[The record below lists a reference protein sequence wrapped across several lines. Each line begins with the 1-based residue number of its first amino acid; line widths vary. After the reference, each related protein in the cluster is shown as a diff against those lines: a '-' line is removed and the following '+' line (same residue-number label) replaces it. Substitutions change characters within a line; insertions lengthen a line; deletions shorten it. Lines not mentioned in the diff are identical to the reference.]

1 MNRQAAQAPSS
12 ILIVCIR
19 LIGDVI
25 LMTPLIGVLKNAYP
39 EASVDVLV
47 NKGTGEFLEKDPR
60 VRKVLYAYTQ
70 EVRNME
76 AASSEGYMARIFRKY
91 DFSINL
97 NASDRGNLAAVFAGR
112 RVRVGFCQGKGF
124 LKNGWKRL
132 LLTHCLGFPF
142 SIHVARLC
150 QLVADALGIPVEKLV
165 AKVFWDDVDDTIVA
179 ARLRDREVAGPF
191 FVVHPF
197 PRWRYKYWKMERF
210 AEVSDAVSARYG
222 LVPVWTSSLDR
233 GEIDLL
239 HRASAHCRR
248 SPAVM
253 AGEFSL
259 NQMTCLLSKSSL
271 YVGLDTAVSHLAAT
285 MGVPMVV
292 LFGPTIAE
300 RWSPWYN
307 DGPVAQQC
315 PLPRGTQRSGKMIL
329 VQKDWPC
336 VPCGKAGCDD
346 QGGESFCMTE
356 IETAEVLHA
365 VDLLFPDMPRK

>member
-1 MNRQAAQAPSS
+1 MREPRS
-12 ILIVCIR
+12 ILVVCIR

-25 LMTPLIGVLKNAYP
+25 LSTPLTALLKEAYP
-39 EASVDVLV
+39 SASIDFLV
-47 NKGTGEFLEKDPR
+47 NRGTGEFLEKDPR
-60 VRKVLYAYTQ
+60 VRKVFFVPNREFFVGGDVSGSWY
-70 EVRNME
+70 V
-76 AASSEGYMARIFRKY
+76 SKIFMKY
-91 DFSINL
+91 DMAISM
-97 NASDRGNLAAVFAGR
+97 NASDRGNIAAVLAGR
-112 RVRVGFCQGKGF
+112 KVRVGFHHGND
-124 LKNGWKRL
+124 LLRSWWKRAF
-132 LLTHCLGFPF
+132 LTHPVEFPF
-142 SIHVARLC
+142 AIHVARLC

-165 AKVFWDDVDDTIVA
+165 AKVFWDDVDDAIVA
-179 ARLRDREVAGPF
+179 ARLREKEVAGPF

-222 LVPVWTSSLDR
+222 LVPVWTSSPDR

-253 AGEFSL
+253 GGEFSL

-285 MGVPMVV
+285 TGVPMVV

-346 QGGESFCMTE
+346 QGGESLCMTE

-365 VDLLFPDMPRK
+365 VDLLLPDLPRG